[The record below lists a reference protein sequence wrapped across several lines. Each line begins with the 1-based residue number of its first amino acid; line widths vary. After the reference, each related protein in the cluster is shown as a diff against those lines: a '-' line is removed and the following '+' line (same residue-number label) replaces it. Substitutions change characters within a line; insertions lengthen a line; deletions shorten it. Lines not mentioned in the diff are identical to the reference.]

1 MTEGAYGT
9 GEGFGISRRSREWR
23 RPPRLPKAGRM
34 EREDYVSLPERYCNG
49 GPTCKPLCRQSC

>member
-9 GEGFGISRRSREWR
+9 GEGFGISRRSQEWR
-23 RPPRLPKAGRM
+23 RPPRLQKAGRM

-49 GPTCKPLCRQSC
+49 GPV